1 MQVWYMTTVDRPPPP
16 AIVALATMTAERE
29 DLYWH
34 VPPPGE
40 LIPVG
45 KLPLLVDYGILEN
58 GDIRWEVCRIF
69 LNCLGGHSGM
79 RAEHLCQWMIS
90 VTWDDSP
97 DATTWQKFSA
107 IVHAAIC
114 DETLDKDCMWQT
126 FVLIP
131 EGRRYFQGIELVEIF
146 WKAVASLLNRWPM
159 SAITYCDTL
168 HRFMVGG
175 SLRLDTYPN
184 PA

>member
-69 LNCLGGHSGM
+69 LNCLGGPPRM
-79 RAEHLCQWMIS
+79 RAGHLRQWLIDAS
-90 VTWDDSP
+90 QDETS
-97 DATTWQKFSA
+97 DATNCQKVVA
-107 IVHAAIC
+107 IMQLAFR
-114 DETLDKDCMWQT
+114 DGTLAKESMW
-126 FVLIP
+126 
-131 EGRRYFQGIELVEIF
+131 
-146 WKAVASLLNRWPM
+146 
-159 SAITYCDTL
+159 
-168 HRFMVGG
+168 
-175 SLRLDTYPN
+175 
-184 PA
+184 